1 MELVKKMQEIVKGCD
16 SITSDLTVLNSA
28 EEIEECIEENNL
40 KKNFAGDVGDGYSG
54 EDCRLYVNDEG
65 TKAVKGVFERD

>member
-1 MELVKKMQEIVKGCD
+1 MQEIVKGCD

-40 KKNFAGDVGDGYSG
+40 KKNFAGFEGDGYSG

-65 TKAVKGVFERD
+65 TKAVKGVFESD

>member
-1 MELVKKMQEIVKGCD
+1 MKEIVKGCD

-28 EEIEECIEENNL
+28 EEIEECIEENDMENI
-40 KKNFAGDVGDGYSG
+40 FAGEEGDGYSG

-65 TKAVKGVFERD
+65 TKGVKGVFDRD